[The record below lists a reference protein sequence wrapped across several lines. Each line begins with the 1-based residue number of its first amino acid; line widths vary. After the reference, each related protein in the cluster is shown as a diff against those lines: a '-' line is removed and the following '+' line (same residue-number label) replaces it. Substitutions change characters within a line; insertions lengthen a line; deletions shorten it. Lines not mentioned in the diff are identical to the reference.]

1 MSPDD
6 THEPTDDLGRPL
18 TTVDLLT
25 RIRDNAHGTVT
36 PREATRILNT
46 LTKLT
51 GDRAVLRMQLAD
63 AVKRV
68 RTDRELS
75 ERLVAEAIERQTQAE
90 LDANQARVRLAKST
104 VADLWRLVDRLL
116 AAHLDPLHADEWVD
130 LMSDLEELTKR
141 RTP

>member
-6 THEPTDDLGRPL
+6 THEPTDNLGRPL
-18 TTVDLLT
+18 TTVALLEA
-25 RIRDNAHGTVT
+25 IRDKGHGDVT
-36 PREATRILNT
+36 PREASRILNT

-68 RTDRELS
+68 RTDRELN
-75 ERLVAEAIERQTQAE
+75 ERMIKEAIERQTQAE

-130 LMSDLEELTKR
+130 LMADLEELTKR